1 MAGKLVILYVKSRV
15 DGDKLRAE
23 LALTYA
29 LKLRSACTGR
39 ICEKVI
45 GEKLTEILKKNTEIS
60 EGHIAALYF
69 LASKNRKEYR
79 LVGCLGKVMISYH
92 SLSYKQGLNRA
103 KQKLILYFTQKLI
116 KTPSYDFK

>member
-92 SLSYKQGLNRA
+92 SQSIAKLFFFTDELSKSGHL
-103 KQKLILYFTQKLI
+103 LVIILHFQV
-116 KTPSYDFK
+116 